1 MQASEKNGSNGMV
14 TKSRVSSDTE
24 SIRKGKHLVKECLL
38 ARVLNTALGTEFVE
52 HGDTG

>member
-1 MQASEKNGSNGMV
+1 MQASEKNDSNGMV
-14 TKSRVSSDTE
+14 TKSRVRSDTE
-24 SIRKGKHLVKECLL
+24 SIRRGKHLVKECLL